1 MSKTFCRALAKKRV
15 MSNDGMLIG
24 SIKNIVVDLN
34 TGQVVDLIVKPD
46 ETFKTDGYRTDGDRM
61 LVPFEAVKDIKDYVV
76 VDRYLLKR
84 SG

>member
-1 MSKTFCRALAKKRV
+1 MTKTFCRFLAKKRL

-24 SIKNIVVDLN
+24 TIKNIIVDLN
-34 TGQVVDLIVKPD
+34 TGQVVDLLVKPD
-46 ETFKTDGYRTDGDRM
+46 ETFKTEGYRTDGDKM

-84 SG
+84 